1 MNGDGGQPN
10 PNSGITVVPD
20 DVQAIGQYVYNIA
33 DTMRQALDAASR
45 EVDTLLAEGWTGD
58 AADEFSA
65 GWTDTHDGGTKL
77 MTALT
82 ALAEKLGVTAENYRN
97 TDGGSTT
104 ALTQLN
110 MS

>member
-1 MNGDGGQPN
+1 M
-10 PNSGITVVPD
+10 PD
-20 DVQAIGQYVYNIA
+20 DVQAIGQYVYNLA

-45 EVDTLLAEGWTGD
+45 EVDALLSEGWTGD
-58 AADEFSA
+58 AADEFA
-65 GWTDTHDGGTKL
+65 EGWADTRDGGTKL

-97 TDGGSTT
+97 TDSGSTT
-104 ALTQLN
+104 TFTQLN

>member
-1 MNGDGGQPN
+1 MNGDGGQSN

-20 DVQAIGQYVYNIA
+20 EVRAVGQYVYNIA

-45 EVDTLLAEGWTGD
+45 EVDGLLSQGWTGD
-58 AADEFSA
+58 AADEFSE
-65 GWTDTHDGGTKL
+65 GWTDTRDGGTKL

-82 ALAEKLGVTAENYRN
+82 SLAEKLGVTAENYRN
-97 TDGGSTT
+97 TDDGSSTGF
-104 ALTQLN
+104 TQLN